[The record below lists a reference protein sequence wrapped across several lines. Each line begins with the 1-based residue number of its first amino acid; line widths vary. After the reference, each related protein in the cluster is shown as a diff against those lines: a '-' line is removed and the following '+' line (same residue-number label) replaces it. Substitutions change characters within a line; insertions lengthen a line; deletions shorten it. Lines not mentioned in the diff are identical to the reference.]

1 MNKLPHL
8 SDFPLA
14 VRLLITSFLLTL
26 GLEYAV
32 AGLYTQQQFGFSYK
46 SLVSTFSES
55 QKGKEQ
61 HMMEMEKHLSDM
73 EKHFREMGIPMNQ
86 QDSAAAPKANQFG
99 ETEITLE
106 QVEEMPHR
114 VDLKLL
120 LQDGHVHFFS
130 IGAMNLLMG
139 ACLLFTRL
147 SDRWKIILTPLP
159 FAFSIVN
166 YASMFMIKYVADSFA
181 YLILLSGILMGVSFA
196 FEFFYT
202 LYEIWFVSKK
212 ESFHEK

>member
-1 MNKLPHL
+1 MIKLPHL

-14 VRLLITSFLLTL
+14 VKLLVTSFLLTL
-26 GLEYAV
+26 GLEYGV
-32 AGLYTQQQFGFSYK
+32 AGLYTQQQFGFSYQ
-46 SLVSTFSES
+46 SIVGTFSES
-55 QKGKEQ
+55 KKGKEQ
-61 HMMEMEKHLSDM
+61 HMMEMEKHFSDM
-73 EKHFREMGIPMNQ
+73 EKHLREMEAMSP
-86 QDSAAAPKANQFG
+86 QDNKVAPKDNQFG
-99 ETEITLE
+99 ETEITLD
-106 QVEEMPHR
+106 QVQEMPHR

-147 SDRWKIILTPLP
+147 SDRWKVVLTPLP
-159 FAFSIVN
+159 FAFSVVN

-181 YLILLSGILMGVSFA
+181 YLILLSGVLMGVSFA

-212 ESFHEK
+212 ESSHEK